1 MTTQVAK
8 YQHLQRYLNRMSVS
22 DPEDYVVFGRLP
34 QGAALRI
41 RGRGLAKSPFW
52 GRRIP
57 TSESPVTGN
66 VVDKWFLSLVEEVSA
81 EEEHLSERVL
91 REAKRIV
98 HGLRKRLPVDTDI
111 YPMDGGKV
119 AVELYG
125 ESGYGFLLVCEPEGS
140 ALCVVTVGSVSR
152 RARYEDS
159 SVLPDGFLREG
170 LKAVRPAL

>member
-1 MTTQVAK
+1 
-8 YQHLQRYLNRMSVS
+8 MSVS
-22 DPEDYVVFGRLP
+22 DPEDYAVFVHLS

-41 RGRGLAKSPFW
+41 RSRGLAKL
-52 GRRIP
+52 GRRRIP

-98 HGLRKRLPVDTDI
+98 HGLRKGLPVDTDI

-170 LKAVRPAL
+170 LKAVRPVL